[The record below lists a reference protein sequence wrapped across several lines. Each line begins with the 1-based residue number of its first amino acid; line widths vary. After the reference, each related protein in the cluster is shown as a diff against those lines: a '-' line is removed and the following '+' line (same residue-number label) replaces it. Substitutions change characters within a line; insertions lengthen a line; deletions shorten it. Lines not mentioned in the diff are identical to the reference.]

1 MTAPSSITTCARPS
15 GAAGDS
21 EMSEGPEEWRCP
33 TCGSGS
39 DEHTVER
46 DGPES
51 LEVVVCRR
59 CGTKWPPRQEKTPQ
73 RHEDT
78 EIL

>member
-1 MTAPSSITTCARPS
+1 MDGSVHDGGVIDHDLRANS

-21 EMSEGPEEWRCP
+21 EMSDPHEEWRCP
-33 TCGSGS
+33 TCGSRS

-51 LEVVVCRR
+51 LDVVVCRR
-59 CGTKWPPRQEKTPQ
+59 CGTKWPPRPAAERPATK
-73 RHEDT
+73 
-78 EIL
+78 